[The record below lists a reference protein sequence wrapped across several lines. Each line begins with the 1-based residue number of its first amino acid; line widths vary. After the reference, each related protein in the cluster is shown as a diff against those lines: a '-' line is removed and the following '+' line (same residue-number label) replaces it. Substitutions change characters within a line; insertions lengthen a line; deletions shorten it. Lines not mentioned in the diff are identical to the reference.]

1 VGTATVIN
9 FQEKQLGKQYQEF
22 YGRKCSNF
30 NGSYDV
36 VSRPAKNEVT
46 RESFTKD
53 YIKLLTN
60 FNHKGG
66 DQ

>member
-1 VGTATVIN
+1 VGTNVVVN
-9 FQEKQLGKQYQEF
+9 FQERQVGKQYQQF

-36 VSRPAKNEVT
+36 VSAPVKKEVT
-46 RESFTKD
+46 KESYTKD
-53 YIKLLTN
+53 YIKLLTQ